1 MTFLEPFW
9 GSPAAGFVVAFA
21 VGLLIGVERERRKTD
36 PSVGSAG
43 GLRTHVIVAL
53 AGALAVQFPGVW
65 IVVAIDVCSVST
77 MTGEA
82 VQFAAINVAGA
93 TQCMMCRRPRS
104 KEAT

>member
-1 MTFLEPFW
+1 MTFLESFW

-53 AGALAVQFPGVW
+53 AGALALASLAALRMAGIDRASRSLMATGILLRGCMESPG
-65 IVVAIDVCSVST
+65 T
-77 MTGEA
+77 
-82 VQFAAINVAGA
+82 
-93 TQCMMCRRPRS
+93 R
-104 KEAT
+104 